1 MILNEGGSYVEQ
13 LDEEIADIKAEYR
26 KIMFYKRKSAV
37 VARNVRRSH
46 IRSGKGFRQRGLF
59 SLPLK
64 YTVAAALKKT
74 SKAKINEP
82 IDSFDFQEA
91 IKATSEEGSVP
102 EEDPVNSDTE
112 FNSSDF
118 DESVELDSEHSMS
131 S

>member
-1 MILNEGGSYVEQ
+1 
-13 LDEEIADIKAEYR
+13 
-26 KIMFYKRKSAV
+26 MFLKRKSAV
-37 VARNVRRSH
+37 VARDVRRSH

-59 SLPLK
+59 LLPLK
-64 YTVAAALKKT
+64 YTVAAVLKKT
-74 SKAKINEP
+74 SKIKEP
-82 IDSFDFQEA
+82 VDSFDFQEA

-118 DESVELDSEHSMS
+118 NESVELDSSHSIS